1 MKLSSLCLMLVG
13 TAILGSVPLTL
24 TLSQT
29 QPTQP
34 SNNYPS
40 QEKTSFINSCTQEND
55 GRFRAICEC
64 TFNQIQDTYS
74 YEEYQNILQQL
85 RNGDDLPEAVVEM
98 IRDCRADINPANI

>member
-13 TAILGSVPLTL
+13 TAILGFIPL
-24 TLSQT
+24 TLSQ
-29 QPTQP
+29 PQP
-34 SNNYPS
+34 SQPSRNNYPA
-40 QEKTSFINSCTQEND
+40 QEKASFVDSCAQEND
-55 GRFRAICEC
+55 ARFRAICEC

-98 IRDCRADINPANI
+98 IRDCRAEVNSNRP